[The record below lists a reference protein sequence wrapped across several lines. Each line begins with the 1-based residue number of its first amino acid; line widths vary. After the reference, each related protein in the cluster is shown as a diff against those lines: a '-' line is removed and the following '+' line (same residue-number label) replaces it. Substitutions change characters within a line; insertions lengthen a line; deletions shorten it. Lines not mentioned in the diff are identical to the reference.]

1 VTLAPESGGESR
13 SRHWLGSGTVVLT
26 IVLALLLMLAGSVM
40 VIEPRQWHRAAGSVP
55 AFPGAEGFGAETPGG
70 RGGRVIS
77 VTNLDDSGPG
87 SFREAVTTPGPRIV
101 VFRVSGTI
109 NLETDIDITSPYITI
124 AGQTSPA
131 GGITLK
137 ADSCNGRG
145 VLGVH
150 THDVVIRYLRLRPGP
165 HPCYGDGDSSDGI
178 VVYKPGTY
186 RVVVD
191 HSSISWA
198 VDENV
203 SLWSDA
209 HDITFSWNIIS
220 EGLAHST
227 HKLGEHSK
235 GAHLSGWNTYNISFH
250 HNLLAH
256 NNDRNPQP
264 TNPGIADIRNNV
276 VYNYGEHAALASS
289 SKGRP
294 RFNFV
299 GNYYRPGPDSD
310 RDQYV
315 LDVYRGSS
323 AGWAFF
329 VEGNI
334 GPRRSRDSQP
344 QADAVDPAGRSSM
357 VGRPFPAAPVTTTSA
372 ATAYRQVLAGAGA
385 RVPYRDAVDQRI
397 VRDVR
402 DETGRII
409 DDPWMVGGW
418 PILPSR
424 SAPPDTDRDGMPD
437 ARERAHHLDP
447 SIDDSARDRDEDGYT
462 NIEEYVNELVQ

>member
-186 RVVVD
+186 RVVID

-323 AGWAFF
+323 AGWASSSRATSGR
-329 VEGNI
+329 VAAGTPSRRRTPSTRPVAPRWSD
-334 GPRRSRDSQP
+334 GPSRRRRSPQPRRRPPTGRCSPGRARVSP
-344 QADAVDPAGRSSM
+344 TATPSTCASCATCGTRPAGSSTTP
-357 VGRPFPAAPVTTTSA
+357 GWSADGPSFPAGAPRRTRTVTVCRTRGSEPTTLTRVSTTPPGTGTRT
-372 ATAYRQVLAGAGA
+372 ATR
-385 RVPYRDAVDQRI
+385 
-397 VRDVR
+397 
-402 DETGRII
+402 T
-409 DDPWMVGGW
+409 
-418 PILPSR
+418 SK
-424 SAPPDTDRDGMPD
+424 ST
-437 ARERAHHLDP
+437 
-447 SIDDSARDRDEDGYT
+447 
-462 NIEEYVNELVQ
+462 